1 MKYFRKGIALLVS
14 LLMLSSCAVLRPVG
28 SEAETGGSD
37 DIAETTAAGLSFASI
52 LADYEA
58 RQSGEQ
64 AESDA
69 SQTSV
74 SIPVTQVSADVTAED
89 GEARPTASYSDYDL
103 DDSVPANAVRIT
115 LSGASAS
122 FSGSGVSLA
131 DGTLTIGEEGIYL
144 LTGTFSGQI
153 RVDAGKD
160 AHVRLILAGVSLSAP
175 MAPLYVIRADKAVL
189 TLAEGTVNTVE
200 DSAGYVYAE
209 GEDEPDAAIFSKEDL
224 TINGSGSLAVT
235 GNYQNGIV
243 SKDDLKIVGGSITVN
258 AVHNGIKGKDSLTV
272 RGGEISVTAGNDAM
286 KASNDSEEDRGWV
299 IFEGGTTTIS
309 AGDDAIHAET
319 WLLVTGGTIDIRKS
333 YEGLEAMKI
342 EIYGGDISVVSSDDA
357 INAASGSGESFGG
370 GGDFGGQQGG
380 MTPPDGNLG
389 DMTPPDGNLGGMTP
403 PDGDFGGM
411 TPPDGDFGGMTPPD
425 GNFGGMTP
433 PDGDFGG
440 FGGGGDFSG
449 QGGMTIP
456 TPNTADGTPQS
467 EGTDTLFGGRGRG
480 NGGGRGGF
488 GGGMQNET
496 PEDGVWILIAGGTI
510 RAQGGN
516 DILDTNGTFT
526 QTGGTIIA
534 VGPNMSIYGE
544 PDAILDTNG
553 TAEIKGGTFAA
564 FCRSTGNSYSSI
576 LSSPAVA
583 CSSLNGAET
592 VSLADAAGNA
602 LLTFANG
609 TRAQNVVI
617 TSDLLTAGQDY
628 TLLLDGRT
636 IAFTASNGVTTVK

>member
-37 DIAETTAAGLSFASI
+37 DIAETTTAGLSFASI

-64 AESDA
+64 AGSDA

-115 LSGASAS
+115 LSGTSAS

-131 DGTLTIGEEGIYL
+131 DGTLTIGEEGVYL

-175 MAPLYVIRADKAVL
+175 MAPLYVIRADKVVL

-224 TINGSGSLAVT
+224 TINGSGSLTVI
-235 GNYQNGIV
+235 GNDQNGIV

-299 IFEGGTTTIS
+299 IFEGGTTTIT

-342 EIYGGDISVVSSDDA
+342 EIYDGDISVVSSDDA

-370 GGDFGGQQGG
+370 FGGGNFGGQQGGTTPPDGNFGGFGGGNFGGQQGG
-380 MTPPDGNLG
+380 MTPS
-389 DMTPPDGNLGGMTP
+389 
-403 PDGDFGGM
+403 DGDFGGM

-425 GNFGGMTP
+425 GNL
-433 PDGDFGG
+433 GG
-440 FGGGGDFSG
+440 FGGGGDFGG

-480 NGGGRGGF
+480 NGGGGRGGF
-488 GGGMQNET
+488 GGGMPNET
-496 PEDGVWILIAGGTI
+496 PEDGVWILIAGGTV

-516 DILDTNGTFT
+516 DILDTNGTFN

-636 IAFTASNGVTTVK
+636 IPFTASEGVTSVK